1 MRATQLLH
9 TTLHDIVR
17 DMGLSW
23 PEKAV
28 IEPPKDAAHGDLAAN
43 VALVLA
49 REAKTSPRELAA
61 RIAAALMERSSSIAK
76 AEVAG
81 PGFLN
86 VTFSPD
92 FWRQTVLEVESAGP
106 RYGTSAVGAGRKT
119 MVEYV
124 SANPTGPLH
133 IGHGR
138 GAAVGDTLARLLRF
152 AGYDVTTEYYINDAG
167 RQMRLLGVSV
177 WLRAR
182 EVSGLHVDWP
192 QDFYRGGY
200 IADIAREL
208 LRSTP
213 DLLQKPDAEAQEICY
228 EYAMRTIMDGIKAD
242 LARFRVE
249 HQVWFSEKSLVDR
262 GAVEQAFAR
271 LEDAEQSP
279 VVQEAFARFK
289 EAAERSREAERN
301 RKAKADP
308 GDAKGDR
315 DEAFTEAEEAA
326 LPLVTEKNGALWFL
340 SRKLGDDRNRVLR
353 KSDGSLT
360 YFASDIAYHN
370 DKFARGYDYLID
382 VWGADHHGYIPRMRA
397 AITALGRNPE
407 DFAVVL
413 IQLVNLLENGT
424 PISMST
430 RAGTFETL
438 ADVVKEVGV
447 DAARFM
453 FLSRKSDSPLDFDLE
468 LVKQR
473 NMDNP
478 VYYVQYAH
486 ARICAVLRRAAE
498 RGLVLPDQTDL
509 PLLAGLNTPEDFAL
523 LRMMERFED
532 MIASAS
538 ANLAVHHI
546 SRYLMDLSG
555 QLHSYYA
562 KHQVLQAGDD
572 VTTTARL
579 ALLRAVGQVVR
590 NGLELLG
597 VSAPESM

>member
-1 MRATQLLH
+1 MRATQLLY

-43 VALVLA
+43 IALVLA
-49 REAKTSPRELAA
+49 REAKTSPRELAG
-61 RIAAALMERSSSIAK
+61 RIAAALTERSSSIAG

-92 FWRQTVLEVESAGP
+92 FWRQTVREVENAGS
-106 RYGTSAVGAGRKT
+106 RYGMSGVGAGRRT

-167 RQMRLLGVSV
+167 RQMRLLGLSV

-182 EVSGLHVDWP
+182 EVSGLPVDWP

-200 IADIAREL
+200 ITDIAREL
-208 LRSTP
+208 LQSTP
-213 DLLQKPDAEAQEICY
+213 DLLQKPDDEARDICY

-249 HQVWFSEKSLVDR
+249 HQIWFSEKSLVDR
-262 GAVEQAFAR
+262 GAVDQAFAR
-271 LEDAEQSP
+271 LKEAEQSS
-279 VVQEAFARFK
+279 VVQEAFVRFK

-308 GDAKGDR
+308 NDARGDK

-370 DKFARGYDYLID
+370 DKFTRGYDYLID

-413 IQLVNLLENGT
+413 IQLVNLLENGA

-486 ARICAVLRRAAE
+486 ARIRAVLRRAAE
-498 RGLVLPDQTDL
+498 RGLSLPDRVDL

-523 LRMMERFED
+523 LRMVERFED
-532 MIASAS
+532 MIASAA

-555 QLHSYYA
+555 LLHSYYA
-562 KHQVLQAGDD
+562 KHHVLQADD
-572 VTTTARL
+572 DATTAARL
-579 ALLRAVGQVVR
+579 ALLRSVGQVIH